1 MRDAWPNAR
10 VRKNVSLIRTYHGF
24 KGFVILQNSITILTY
39 RYVKDLWKSQFDYL
53 RYQTRSTRVPE
64 VNIPS
69 TLLVLG
75 SPNSGST
82 CWLDP
87 FQRQISNTRLVW
99 GGKRQHWWLL
109 SFFSLSCFRW
119 VHAPSISEANR
130 SIPWKRKLKL
140 FLKFSPFHFF
150 FCELLFIDWFLYGSY
165 IVQSCL
171 MILFFNFSE
180 ISWKILFVIFL

>member
-1 MRDAWPNAR
+1 MRDVWPNAR

-24 KGFVILQNSITILTY
+24 KGCVILQNSIAILTY
-39 RYVKDLWKSQFDYL
+39 RYMMWWKWLFDSI
-53 RYQTRSTRVPE
+53 RYQTRSTRVLQ

-87 FQRQISNTRLVW
+87 FQRQISHTRLVW

-109 SFFSLSCFRW
+109 SFFSLSCIRR
-119 VHAPSISEANR
+119 VHASSFSKANR
-130 SIPWKRKLKL
+130 SIPWKRNLNYTCWTFRHFAL
-140 FLKFSPFHFF
+140 VHCYLLIDFF
-150 FCELLFIDWFLYGSY
+150 FFLLLVYGS
-165 IVQSCL
+165 
-171 MILFFNFSE
+171 
-180 ISWKILFVIFL
+180 KILFLWIHWDKLKDLFVG